1 MEREVIAAPS
11 SLIGNSRDID
21 WEFPYRSQR
30 APVLA
35 GNVVA
40 SSQPLATMAGV
51 NAFSHGGNAI
61 DAALAAAITLTV
73 VEPCNNGLGSDL
85 FAIVWDGKQLQGLNA
100 SGKSPAAWSQSYFSR
115 YLQMPTE
122 GWDSVTVPGAVSGW
136 VELSREKGDLRF
148 DQLFESAITYAD
160 RGFSVGH
167 ITADVWKASIDRL
180 GGFPGFQKHFLPQ
193 HRAPF
198 PGEVFRRQELAA
210 SLAMIRETNGK
221 EMYEGDLARKIVQ
234 QSKLEGG
241 LLTLEDLRNHKCEWV
256 DLINQQYNDV
266 LLHEIP
272 PNGQGL
278 AALICLGILNH
289 LGTASMEVDSTDW
302 VHYNVEAMKIAIR
315 AAFDHISD
323 PRHSAFSVE
332 ELLDPQSLARAADSI
347 SRRASELPPTALP
360 TSEDTVYLS
369 AADAEGR
376 MVSLIQSNYMGFGSG
391 IVIEG
396 TGIAMQNRGAGFT
409 LQPGHPNEVDGGKRP
424 FHTII
429 PGFVTK
435 NGFPSMAF
443 GVMGGHMQHQ
453 GHVQMVTRIYD
464 HKQNPQAASDA
475 PRWHLTKDF
484 DLILEEG
491 FDLSVAAKLAA
502 RGHNV
507 SISTATGLFGG
518 AQLIYKLSDQNGH
531 EYQYCAASDHRK
543 EGLAVGL

>member
-1 MEREVIAAPS
+1 
-11 SLIGNSRDID
+11 
-21 WEFPYRSQR
+21 
-30 APVLA
+30 
-35 GNVVA
+35 
-40 SSQPLATMAGV
+40 MAGV

-100 SGKSPAAWSQSYFSR
+100 SGKSPAAWSRSHFSR
-115 YLQMPTE
+115 YGQMPTE

-136 VELSREKGDLRF
+136 VELSREKGNLRF

-167 ITADVWKASIDRL
+167 ITASVWKASIDRL

-198 PGEVFRRQELAA
+198 PGEVFRRQELAD

-221 EMYEGDLARKIVQ
+221 EMYEGDLARRIAQ

-241 LLTLEDLRNHKCEWV
+241 LLTLEDLKNHKCEWV
-256 DLINQQYNDV
+256 DPINQQYNDV

-289 LGTASMEVDSTDW
+289 LGTASMEVDSADW

-323 PRHSAFSVE
+323 PLHSAISVE

-429 PGFVTK
+429 PGFVTR

-453 GHVQMVTRIYD
+453 GHVQMVTRIYE

-484 DLILEEG
+484 DLVLEEG
-491 FDLSVAAKLAA
+491 FDLSVATKLAA

-507 SISTATGLFGG
+507 SISSATGLFGG
-518 AQLIYKLSDQNGH
+518 AQLIYKLSDQNGG

-543 EGLAVGL
+543 EGLAAGL